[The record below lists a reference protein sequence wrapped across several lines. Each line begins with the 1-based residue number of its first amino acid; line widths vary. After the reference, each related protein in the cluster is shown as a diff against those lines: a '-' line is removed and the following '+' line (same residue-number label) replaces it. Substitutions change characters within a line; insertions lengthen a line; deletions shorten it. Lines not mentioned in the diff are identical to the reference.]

1 VPTFRGHSAECHFC
15 RRVFSSSTL
24 VRLLCGD
31 ALDGPRNPKT
41 TLAVLGDMTIPFLTI
56 TLPPLRTLIPSVRD
70 FVPSTMHAARAS
82 HARPTSNRRNAVDV
96 KQIDVL
102 QYALKNLLKGWINPP
117 DRRAAEK
124 VSNEPHCMRD
134 LTPYYSLAQASF
146 LVLGLDTTGR
156 PSFLVHTSIRF
167 RVLG

>member
-117 DRRAAEK
+117 DRRAA
-124 VSNEPHCMRD
+124 D
-134 LTPYYSLAQASF
+134 LAQASF